1 MDSATCAGIPE
12 LWDKKKTV
20 SQNYSNLGIVRK
32 INDSMRQTTTGKA
45 LLTDARV
52 KLNQDYYDRRGTME
66 EEIEDARQEMEDGLK
81 KDRFLNKVQDK

>member
-52 KLNQDYYDRRGTME
+52 KLN
-66 EEIEDARQEMEDGLK
+66 
-81 KDRFLNKVQDK
+81 